1 MSEYGVIGYH
11 IEIAVVVQKTYY
23 VGGFDEDAA
32 IEEVI
37 NAFDIT
43 KDDWKN
49 SDLEVI
55 EVRPD
60 FFDI

>member
-1 MSEYGVIGYH
+1 MSNYGVIGYN
-11 IEIAVVVQKTYY
+11 IEIAVVVQKTIY
-23 VGGFDEDAA
+23 VGNFDEKSA
-32 IEEVI
+32 IEEAL
-37 NAFDIT
+37 NEFNIT
-43 KDDWKN
+43 KDDWKS

>member
-11 IEIAVVVQKTYY
+11 IEIAVVVQKTIY
-23 VGGFDEDAA
+23 VGGFDEEGA
-32 IEEVI
+32 IEEAL
-37 NAFDIT
+37 NEFNIT